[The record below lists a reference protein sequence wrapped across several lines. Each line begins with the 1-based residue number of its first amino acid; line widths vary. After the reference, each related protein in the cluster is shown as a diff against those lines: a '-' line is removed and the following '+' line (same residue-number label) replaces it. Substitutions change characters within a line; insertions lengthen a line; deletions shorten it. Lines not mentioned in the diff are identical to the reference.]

1 MFDYKLVVNTENNV
15 LLYIIRLHTSNAKL
29 IKVFMQPKHQIHL
42 SAKKKKKAV
51 LKRKHHCHRVVP
63 DEKLTTDAS

>member
-1 MFDYKLVVNTENNV
+1 MFDYKLVVNTDNNV
-15 LLYIIRLHTSNAKL
+15 LLYIIRLHTRNAKL

-42 SAKKKKKAV
+42 SAKKKKNAV

>member
-15 LLYIIRLHTSNAKL
+15 LLCIIRLHTSNAKL

-42 SAKKKKKAV
+42 SAKKKKAV